1 MNQILQCP
9 HCKHDKIH
17 QIETQLYCREEE
29 KDEVLV
35 LVGMYT
41 GMISQAKASQ
51 TNRSISIA
59 NPSVRRQGMRVIF
72 KCEGCDEYPQ
82 LVLHQHKGDSTL
94 QWELG

>member
-17 QIETQLYCREEE
+17 QIETQLYCREED

-35 LVGMYT
+35 LVSMYT
-41 GMISQAKASQ
+41 GMISQTKTSK
-51 TNRSISIA
+51 TVRSISIS
-59 NPSVRRQGMRVIF
+59 NPSFRRQGMRIIF

-82 LVLHQHKGDSTL
+82 LVLHQHKGDSIL
-94 QWELG
+94 EWEVG